1 MKPDSRIFVAGSGG
15 LVGSAIVRSLLR
27 QGFRNL
33 FTPRRTELDL
43 TQLDQVR
50 NFFSKTKPEFVFVA
64 AAKVGGIM
72 ANNTQPADFITQNLA
87 IALNVITQAFEHKT
101 EKLLFLSSSCVYP
114 KMAPQP
120 ISEEALLT
128 GPLEPTN
135 KPYAVAKIAAMVMCE
150 SFNRQHGTKFISAMP
165 TNLYGPNDNYHPDG
179 SHVIPGLI
187 RRFHEAKQKNLKDVV
202 IWGTGKPLREFL
214 HSDDLAE
221 ASILLM
227 NKYDGELALNIGS
240 GVEVS
245 IRELAEEIKNT
256 VGFQGRLEFDTSKP
270 DGTPRKLLDS
280 AKMHALGWKAKIG
293 LKEGLKIS
301 YQDFLKRG

>member
-15 LVGSAIVRSLLR
+15 LVGSAIVRALQK
-27 QGFRNL
+27 QGYRNL
-33 FTPRRTELDL
+33 LTPRRKELDL

-50 NFFSKTKPEFVFVA
+50 NFFQKTKPEYVFVA

-72 ANNTQPADFITQNLA
+72 ANNTQPADFITQNLQ
-87 IALNVITQAFEHKT
+87 IAVNVITQAHEHNV

-120 ISEEALLT
+120 IPESALLN
-128 GPLEPTN
+128 GYLEPTN

-150 SFNRQHGTKFISAMP
+150 SFNRQHGAKFISAMP

-187 RRFHEAKQKNLKDVV
+187 RRFHEAKKNNAKDVT

-214 HSDDLAE
+214 QSDDLAD
-221 ASILLM
+221 ATILLM
-227 NKYDGELALNIGS
+227 NKYDGGEALNIGS
-240 GVEVS
+240 GTEVT

-256 VGFQGRLEFDTSKP
+256 VGFTGELKFDTSKP

-280 AKMHALGWKAKIG
+280 TKMQMLGWKAKIG

-301 YQDFLKRG
+301 YEDFLKRG